1 MPPRGRITREM
12 VVDAGFALARE
23 SGLEAVSVRAVARRL
38 GCSTQPVMYHFKR
51 VEALRRAVYERADQ
65 YHTAYLTEVS
75 GPRPLLEIGLAY
87 IRFAQTEKPLFH
99 LLFQSNE
106 FAGGSLAELT
116 DAAAPVLSALG
127 EAAGAGSAKG
137 VFKYLFLSVHGYA
150 SMFANNALVYD
161 EAVIAADLERIFTG
175 AVRAS
180 GEEENR

>member
-1 MPPRGRITREM
+1 MPPQGRITREM

-23 SGLEAVSVRAVARRL
+23 SGIEAVSVRAVARRL

-51 VEALRRAVYERADQ
+51 AEALRRAVYERADRF
-65 YHTAYLTEVS
+65 HTAWLADSS
-75 GPRPLLEIGLAY
+75 GPNPLLEAGPAY
-87 IRFAQTEKPLFH
+87 IRFAQTEKQLFR

-106 FAGGSLAELT
+106 FAGKSLAQLT
-116 DAAAPVLSALG
+116 DAAASALPALG
-127 EAAGAGSAKG
+127 GVARAEA

-161 EAVIAADLERIFTG
+161 EAVIAADLERIFAG

-180 GEEENR
+180 GGEESR

>member
-87 IRFAQTEKPLFH
+87 IRFAQTE
-99 LLFQSNE
+99 
-106 FAGGSLAELT
+106 GSLAELT